1 MSTFIGNKESS
12 KSFTS
17 FKRTELGISS
27 SKYRQIYIG
36 IFAEI
41 SFCTAFINNDF
52 FICGYFANISFMIF
66 SYFKVSPKAITIF
79 LP

>member
-1 MSTFIGNKESS
+1 MSTFIGSKESS

-27 SKYRQIYIG
+27 SIIVKSMSEPSWKFP
-36 IFAEI
+36 FAR
-41 SFCTAFINNDF
+41 
-52 FICGYFANISFMIF
+52 
-66 SYFKVSPKAITIF
+66 